1 MSSRDSI
8 LATVARNQP
17 AGLPLPVVPSF
28 VLEEED
34 LVEKF
39 TNVAVGIGSKVFR
52 VKSLE
57 EVKQVLLEEH
67 GTSGRII
74 SSFPQFSAIAET
86 AIAPDVDP
94 HSLAD
99 VHLAV
104 LPAQLGVAENGALWV
119 TDAQLPLRVLP
130 FICQHLALVVPQ
142 QSIVPLMQ
150 QAYEVIG
157 VQDYG
162 FGTFIAG
169 PSKTADIEQSLVLGA
184 HGARTLSIFLY
195 YQTQDKRLIF

>member
-8 LATVARNQP
+8 LAAVARNQP
-17 AGLPLPVVPSF
+17 ERIPLPEIPAF
-28 VLEEED
+28 FTEEADVL
-34 LVEKF
+34 EKF
-39 TNVAVGIGSKVFR
+39 TTVAVSIGSRVFR
-52 VKSLE
+52 VQSLE

-67 GTSGRII
+67 SGARRIV
-74 SSFPQFSAIAET
+74 SAFPEFAAVAET
-86 AIAPDVDP
+86 TIAPGIDP
-94 HSLAD
+94 HTLAD
-99 VHLAV
+99 LDLAV

-142 QSIVPLMQ
+142 KNIVPLMQ

-157 VQDYG
+157 AQEYG
-162 FGTFIAG
+162 FGTFVAG

-184 HGARTLSIFLY
+184 HGARTLSVFL
-195 YQTQDKRLIF
+195 LE

>member
-8 LATVARNQP
+8 LAAVARNQP
-17 AGLPLPVVPSF
+17 AREPMPEIPAFLS
-28 VLEEED
+28 EEAD

-39 TNVAVGIGSKVFR
+39 AAVAVSIGSSVFR

-57 EVKQVLLEEH
+57 EVKQIIQRQH
-67 GTSGRII
+67 GGAKRIV
-74 SSFPQFSAIAET
+74 SSFPQFSDIAET
-86 AIAPDVDP
+86 SVAPGTDP
-94 HSLAD
+94 HALAD
-99 VHLAV
+99 VDLAI
-104 LPAQLGVAENGALWV
+104 LPAQLGVAENSALWI

-142 QSIVPLMQ
+142 EKIVPLMH
-150 QAYEVIG
+150 QAYDVIG
-157 VQDYG
+157 AQEYG

-184 HGARTLSIFLY
+184 HGPRTLCVFLME
-195 YQTQDKRLIF
+195 KE